1 MKGAY
6 SEEKFLSDLARV
18 VDDIQRYTLLVSSQ
32 PHAVTA
38 LASLVTTLG
47 LAQSSTTQ
55 HSYQL
60 LSLNLAEYCKLD
72 HSAFTALNLF
82 PLSSCAI
89 PTLPSLTSPSTT
101 NDLSLYSFLNK
112 TRTTM
117 GARLLSRY
125 IRQPLLSLTDIR
137 QRHDVVQYL
146 VERPTLRSQLRDSAS
161 CLRRCPDGEQLLR
174 RLQRDKAKLI
184 DVVKLYQLVLKVGR
198 MAEAVLAVGDAA
210 EHELVVQRY
219 GAVLRECERE
229 MEQFVCMC
237 DRAIDM
243 ENSERNWLHI
253 CTHKA
258 NTHRSKTN
266 CQPAHLLHCM
276 RVVCHQV

>member
-1 MKGAY
+1 MLTLSVKGAY
-6 SEEKFLSDLARV
+6 GEEKFLPDLARV

-32 PHAVTA
+32 PHAMAA
-38 LASLVTTLG
+38 LASLITTLG
-47 LAQSSTTQ
+47 LAASSNPQ
-55 HSYQL
+55 HKYQL
-60 LSLNLAEYCKLD
+60 LSLNLAQYCKLD

-82 PLSSCAI
+82 PLSSSSAAA
-89 PTLPSLTSPSTT
+89 LPSLTSPSIT

-125 IRQPLLSLTDIR
+125 IRQPLLSVTDIR
-137 QRHDVVQYL
+137 ARHDVVDYF
-146 VERPTLRSQLRDSAS
+146 VSHPPLRSQLRDSPS

-184 DVVKLYQLVLKVGR
+184 DVVKLYQLVVKVGR
-198 MAEAVLAVGDAA
+198 MAEALLAVGKAD

-243 ENSERNWLHI
+243 ENSERNWLADDI
-253 CTHKA
+253 QK
-258 NTHRSKTN
+258 NT
-266 CQPAHLLHCM
+266 
-276 RVVCHQV
+276 